1 MKMNLT
7 VKYDDGATA
16 DVVVS
21 AVDFV
26 AFEQEFNRS
35 VARFESEF
43 KFTDG
48 CWLGWHSLSRR
59 DKSIG
64 EFMVWMEKVDEVN
77 FGEAEEIVPLESTAP
92 PSPSAT

>member
-16 DVVVS
+16 EVVVS

-35 VARFESEF
+35 VARFEAEF
-43 KFTDG
+43 KFTDM
-48 CWLGWHSLSRR
+48 CWLAWHSLGRR
-59 DKSIG
+59 DKNLG
-64 EFMVWMEKVDEVN
+64 EFMAWMEKVDEVT
-77 FGEAEEIVPLESTAP
+77 FGETTDIVPLESTAP